1 MIKRVM
7 KSLLLL
13 FLLGAGLGCS
23 NDRDESRK
31 NSAAA
36 GSTMKC
42 GAGKCGAN
50 MAGSNS
56 VLTKKRRNIL
66 SQMREDDSR
75 RDCVTKALNVKALYD
90 CVRDPETGRLSK
102 KCGVVK
108 ESGTMKCGAGKCS
121 GS

>member
-13 FLLGAGLGCS
+13 SLLAAGLGCS
-23 NDRDESRK
+23 ERDDRPK

-36 GSTMKC
+36 GSIMKC

-50 MAGSNS
+50 MSDGNS
-56 VLTKKRRNIL
+56 VLAKKRRNIL

-75 RDCVTKALNVKALYD
+75 RDCVTKAQNTKALYD
-90 CVRDPETGRLSK
+90 CVRDPETGRLST
-102 KCGVVK
+102 KCGTMNNEK
-108 ESGTMKCGAGKCS
+108 SMKCGAG
-121 GS
+121 